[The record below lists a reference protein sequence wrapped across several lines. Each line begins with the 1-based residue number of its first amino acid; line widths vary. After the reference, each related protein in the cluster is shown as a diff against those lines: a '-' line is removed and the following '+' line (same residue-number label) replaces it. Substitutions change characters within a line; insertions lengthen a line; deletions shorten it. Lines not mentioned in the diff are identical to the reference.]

1 MRLCT
6 PLHPPL
12 RSSPSLFRFLRT
24 PSPRLPTAR
33 PLPPHRLP
41 PRPLTLRALGLAV
54 AAVLVPGPA
63 AAAGAG
69 PSPSC
74 AAPGE
79 RDFPLATRIR
89 GGPDSYRPGG
99 GRGTWYI
106 DLTNTTTRSC
116 AAVHPVVV
124 LVDDRHALRP
134 EQARLDFHD
143 GSRIRSVAFESS
155 DEKEL
160 IGVLDAPGFG
170 GFTVPP
176 GKTLSVRVRLAL
188 TRDAAVPDQVTAKAA
203 AVQRRG
209 RDGDW
214 VGESNVYRFGVGT
227 PGDGAGETTASPDTD
242 RTPVAQHLPEESA
255 GTGTGTSTGTG
266 TGTGTSTDTG
276 TGTATSTGTGTEA
289 SAGTQASPGAGTAT
303 GRSSQDIDGAAP
315 ANPSLPFAK
324 DAQEA
329 GERARELARTGPGLT
344 HGLFAAAG
352 ALLCVAGAAFLVA
365 RRRR

>member
-12 RSSPSLFRFLRT
+12 RSSPSRFRSLRS
-24 PSPRLPTAR
+24 PSPRFPGPR
-33 PLPPHRLP
+33 PLPPRALP
-41 PRPLTLRALGLAV
+41 RRPLTLCALGLAV
-54 AAVLVPGPA
+54 AAVLVPGPVA
-63 AAAGAG
+63 AVGAG

-124 LVDDRHALRP
+124 LVDDRHALRA

-143 GSRIRSVAFESS
+143 GSRVRPVAFESS

-176 GKTLSVRVRLAL
+176 GKTVSVRVRLAL
-188 TRDAAVPDQVTAKAA
+188 TRDAAVPDQVTARAA

-209 RDGDW
+209 RDGEW

-227 PGDGAGETTASPDTD
+227 PGDGAGETSASPDPD
-242 RTPVAQHLPEESA
+242 RTPVAQRLPEA
-255 GTGTGTSTGTG
+255 GTGTG
-266 TGTGTSTDTG
+266 TGTGTTAG
-276 TGTATSTGTGTEA
+276 TGTTTGTGTEA
-289 SAGTQASPGAGTAT
+289 STGTEAGTGTGTEASPGAGTAA
-303 GRSSQDIDGAAP
+303 GRSSRDGDGAAP
-315 ANPSLPFAK
+315 ANPSLPFAQ

>member
-12 RSSPSLFRFLRT
+12 RSSPSRFRLFRT
-24 PSPRLPTAR
+24 PSRRLPAAR

-63 AAAGAG
+63 AAVDAG

-116 AAVHPVVV
+116 PAVHPVVV

-143 GSRIRSVAFESS
+143 GSRSRPVAFDSS

-176 GKTLSVRVRLAL
+176 GKTVSVRVRLAL

-227 PGDGAGETTASPDTD
+227 PGDGAGETSASPDTD
-242 RTPVAQHLPEESA
+242 RTPVAQHLPEGSTRTSTSTSTGA
-255 GTGTGTSTGTG
+255 GTGTGTDTG
-266 TGTGTSTDTG
+266 TGTGTSTDP
-276 TGTATSTGTGTEA
+276 EA
-289 SAGTQASPGAGTAT
+289 SAGTQASPDAGTAT

-315 ANPSLPFAK
+315 ANPSLSFAK

-365 RRRR
+365 RGRR

>member
-12 RSSPSLFRFLRT
+12 RSSPSRFRFIRT

-41 PRPLTLRALGLAV
+41 SRPLTLRALGLAV

-63 AAAGAG
+63 AAVGAG
-69 PSPSC
+69 PAPSC

-143 GSRIRSVAFESS
+143 GSRIRPVAFESS

-176 GKTLSVRVRLAL
+176 GKTVSVRVRLAL

-227 PGDGAGETTASPDTD
+227 PGDGAGETSASPDTD
-242 RTPVAQHLPEESA
+242 RTPVAQHLPEAGTST
-255 GTGTGTSTGTG
+255 GTGTGTSTGT
-266 TGTGTSTDTG
+266 
-276 TGTATSTGTGTEA
+276 EA
-289 SAGTQASPGAGTAT
+289 SAGTGASPGTGTAT
-303 GRSSQDIDGAAP
+303 GRSSDSDGAAP
-315 ANPSLPFAK
+315 ANPSLPLAK